1 MDRLTAMETFASV
14 VETGSFS
21 AAARKLGI
29 GQPAVSKTVAVLEQ
43 RLGTRLL
50 LRSSRGL
57 TPTDAGLQFYE
68 RIKQVIQD
76 ADAAELSV
84 SANSSDLSGRL
95 RICAPVTF
103 ARLHLVPVIDSFLDV
118 HPNIELDMIL
128 DDRRVDLQEEGVDV
142 ALRTGD
148 LSDSSMT
155 ARKLGECKRLVVGT
169 PEYFSR
175 NPEPLTPADLANHQA
190 IVFDHRG
197 STHTWL
203 FQRGASEVT
212 ATVAGRLRISSGEG
226 VRAAVLSGLGLSIS
240 SEWMFAH
247 ELANGQLTA
256 ALTDWNL
263 PSMSMWAVYP
273 SGKMVSAKARAF
285 VAFTEAI
292 IKGLGSS
299 L

>member
-29 GQPAVSKTVAVLEQ
+29 GQPAVSKTVAMLER

-68 RIKQVIQD
+68 RVKQVIQD

-84 SANSSDLSGRL
+84 SANSSDISGRL

-103 ARLHLVPVIDSFLDV
+103 ARLHLVPMIDAFLEA

-148 LSDSSMT
+148 LNDSSMT

-175 NPEPLTPADLANHQA
+175 KPSPLTPADLVNHQA

-197 STHTWL
+197 STHSWL
-203 FQRGASEVT
+203 FQRGTSEVN

-226 VRAAVLSGLGLSIS
+226 VRAAVLSGLGLSVS
-240 SEWMFAH
+240 SEWMFAR

-256 ALTDWNL
+256 VLTDWSL
-263 PSMSMWAVYP
+263 PSMSMWAV
-273 SGKMVSAKARAF
+273 
-285 VAFTEAI
+285 
-292 IKGLGSS
+292 
-299 L
+299 